1 MEHDGVRMKLS
12 KAPLLG
18 NSWTYG
24 PSLVI
29 LGKKSWN
36 LMDTSSGDGSH
47 AVQRKGAMF
56 DRDFALRIVSWI
68 WQINRW
74 PLNLEQVYF
83 YMVPTVVTVISCVM
97 CCHERPRRP
106 PVTPSPPPPLL
117 QMHSA
122 TKGFFCCFHALFTSV
137 TSIHFMCLAESSNLT
152 TFTSI
157 ILFSPSPTWFTRDL
171 YYPLSLSPISFAF
184 GIKVVNNC
192 HRTWILYFGPWLLF
206 FWFCFLVAV
215 HLHRINF
222 WALSS
227 SRRQKRCRPKRLK
240 PRLKP

>member
-1 MEHDGVRMKLS
+1 MKFNGHFFGGWIPCCAEERGNVWQGFCIENS
-12 KAPLLG
+12 LLDLTDKQMTTELRAG
-18 NSWTYG
+18 LFLHG
-24 PSLVI
+24 PY
-29 LGKKSWN
+29 
-36 LMDTSSGDGSH
+36 SGDGH
-47 AVQRKGAMF
+47 FMCYVLPWATTA
-56 DRDFALRIVSWI
+56 APCH
-68 WQINRW
+68 
-74 PLNLEQVYF
+74 PL
-83 YMVPTVVTVISCVM
+83 
-97 CCHERPRRP
+97 
-106 PVTPSPPPPLL
+106 PPPPPSLL